1 MTNTITIRSLTGVA
15 SKSAVVNESLV
26 LPPNASL
33 WICADYYTGSITNGT
48 EIGVWNDRSGN
59 NNNFSNSGAGTGPTH
74 TTYAMPGGYSARLF
88 NGRRIVSTNTVLS
101 NSTASATFL
110 VLKMNGADTKII
122 FEQGLSNYSY
132 ETSTGLNSRFY
143 INNSGGALGQTPL
156 TQSVMAAVGMVASGG
171 FITMYKNGISNT
183 SSVAFTGNTGTGQ
196 LYIGGRSD
204 GSLLTNAYIAEMI
217 VYNRVLNSAEQSR
230 VWKYL
235 DSKYLFQTLPAEMAL
250 HFDGNNKNSYTG
262 SGTTWFDISGFG
274 NNNLNMAGG
283 GTASFT
289 GSGGW
294 YFPSPSGQV
303 NYGTFSSGVARGNGN
318 QTYMTWFRKHSDH
331 AGCIFFEETDDGGAS
346 GYTRIGIFPLA
357 TGAIRFGGRGASN
370 EPTGNFYGRDTNS
383 AISNNVWHHLTA
395 VWDVTNVAIRIY
407 IDGVEMATTPAGSG
421 TVDAHANTPSPS
433 IRMGYT
439 SADSPFNGVIATFTV
454 YNRVLSVADIN
465 KVFNAQKSRYGL

>member
-156 TQSVMAAVGMVASGG
+156 TQSVMAAVSMVASGG
-171 FITMYKNGISNT
+171 FITMYKNGLSNT
-183 SSVAFTGNTGTGQ
+183 SSVSFTGNTGTGQ
-196 LYIGGRSD
+196 LYMGGRSD

-217 VYNRVLNSAEQSR
+217 VYNRVLTSVELTR
-230 VWKYL
+230 IWKYL
-235 DSKYLFQTLPAEMAL
+235 DSKYLFQTLPADMTL
-250 HFDGNNKNSYTG
+250 HLDGNNKNSYIG
-262 SGTTWFDISGFG
+262 SGTTWYDIGGYG
-274 NNNLNMAGG
+274 NNNANMAAA
-283 GTASFT
+283 GTITFT

-294 YFPSPSGQV
+294 SIPNSLVGANF
-303 NYGTFSSGVARGNGN
+303 GTFSTGVAQGKGN
-318 QTYMTWFRKHSDH
+318 QTYMSWFRKHSNH
-331 AGCIFFEETDDGGAS
+331 EGSIFFEETADGGS
-346 GYTRIGIFPLA
+346 GYTRLGMFTLL
-357 TGAIRFGGRGASN
+357 GGGVQFGGRGSSN
-370 EPTGNFYGRDTNS
+370 EPTGNYRGKNTDG
-383 AISNNVWHHLTA
+383 AVSNNAWHHMVG
-395 VWDVTNVAIRIY
+395 VWDVTNTLIRIY
-407 IDGVEMATTPAGSG
+407 VDGVEVASTYAGGG
-421 TVDAHANTPSPS
+421 TIDAHSNNLPFTTRIGASNGTWGFDGVVAKLTVYDRVLTPSE
-433 IRMGYT
+433 IRQ
-439 SADSPFNGVIATFTV
+439 
-454 YNRVLSVADIN
+454 
-465 KVFNAQKSRYGL
+465 VFQAQKSQYGL